1 MKTHTKITNKIMN
14 YIIFIENIGINYMTL
29 TNYLGKY
36 VHRKNVK

>member
-1 MKTHTKITNKIMN
+1 METHTKITNKIIN

-36 VHRKNVK
+36 MHRKSVK